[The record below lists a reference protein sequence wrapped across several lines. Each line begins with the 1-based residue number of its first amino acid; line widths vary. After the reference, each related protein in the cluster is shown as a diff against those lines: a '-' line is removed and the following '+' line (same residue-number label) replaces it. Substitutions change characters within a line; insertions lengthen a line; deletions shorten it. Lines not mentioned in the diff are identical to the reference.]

1 MSFSL
6 TVFRDLRNEHSTW
19 PALRDFLTSDLGG
32 RLRVIEDEAGAYAIL
47 RYVKGTSD
55 FTKSHVPAFRSVVW
69 NIKTHLPVSVAPVKA
84 QKGEPSAGVDLRI
97 TDFIDGV
104 MIQAFGN
111 QIATRTSMGAQGTFY
126 SKRSFADLF
135 EDAVKPFGGTQAFLR
150 SVFEG
155 PRFVSFV
162 LQHPEHKTVAVI
174 QTPRV
179 YATCVGTVAD
189 DGVVTFSYDPAT
201 WPQRLAALA
210 PTLYEPSKVF
220 ADSAEA
226 AAMLR
231 QNALGHTWQGLV
243 FQDLASTNRWRLR
256 NPLYVAVRNL
266 RGSEANQTARFLRLR
281 AEGKM
286 KEYVGYYREE
296 SAAMWALEQRLR
308 ERTSGVYDA
317 YTRLHKAK
325 SATMRDLPLPY
336 RTHVY
341 TLHGQYM
348 AKFAT
353 GAGAGAG
360 AGAGGAPGAAPARP
374 PPVLKATVVDYVNAL
389 PQDQQVQLLDA
400 PLVIPGTAV
409 QQQRAPVAAH

>member
-1 MSFSL
+1 MSASL
-6 TVFRDLRNEHSTW
+6 TVFRDLRVQYPTW
-19 PALRDFLTSDLGG
+19 PALCDFLKSDAGG
-32 RLRVIEDEAGAYAIL
+32 RLRVIEVESYSII

-69 NIKTHLPVSVAPVKA
+69 DIARNLPVSVAPVKA
-84 QKGEPSAGVDLRI
+84 QKGEPPAGVGLRI

-104 MIQAFGN
+104 MIQGLLGD
-111 QIATRTSMGAQGTFY
+111 QIATRSSICAKGTFY

-135 EDAVKPFGGTQAFLR
+135 EDAVKPFGGTRAFLG
-150 SVFEG
+150 SVLEG

-162 LQHPEHKTVAVI
+162 LQHPEHTTVAVI
-174 QTPRV
+174 QTPRI
-179 YATCVGTVAD
+179 YATCVGTLAD
-189 DGVVTFSYDPAT
+189 DGLVTFSYDPAT
-201 WPQRLAALA
+201 WPQRLAAIA

-220 ADSAEA
+220 ADSSEA

-266 RGSEANQTARFLRLR
+266 RGAEANHTARFLRLR
-281 AEGKM
+281 AEGKI

-308 ERTSGVYDA
+308 QRTSGIYEA
-317 YTRLHKAK
+317 YSRLHKAK

-341 TLHGQYM
+341 AIHGKYM
-348 AKFAT
+348 AQY
-353 GAGAGAG
+353 
-360 AGAGGAPGAAPARP
+360 AAAAQARP
-374 PPVLKATVVDYVNAL
+374 PPVLKATVVEYVNAL
-389 PQDQQVQLLDA
+389 SQEEQVRLLDA
-400 PLVIPGTAV
+400 PLIVPGLAG
-409 QQQRAPVAAH
+409 QQRAPVAAH

>member
-1 MSFSL
+1 MSASL
-6 TVFRDLRNEHSTW
+6 TVFRDLRVQYPTW
-19 PALRDFLTSDLGG
+19 PALCDFLKSDAGG
-32 RLRVIEDEAGAYAIL
+32 RLRVIEVESYSII

-69 NIKTHLPVSVAPVKA
+69 DIARNLPVSVAPVKA
-84 QKGEPSAGVDLRI
+84 QKGEPPAGVGLRI

-104 MIQAFGN
+104 MIQGLLGD
-111 QIATRTSMGAQGTFY
+111 QIATRSSICAKGTFY

-135 EDAVKPFGGTQAFLR
+135 EDAVKPFGGTRAFLG
-150 SVFEG
+150 SVLEG

-162 LQHPEHKTVAVI
+162 LQHPEHTTVAVI
-174 QTPRV
+174 QTPRI
-179 YATCVGTVAD
+179 YATCVGTLAD
-189 DGVVTFSYDPAT
+189 DGLVTFSYDPAT
-201 WPQRLAALA
+201 WPQRLAAIA

-226 AAMLR
+226 TAMLR

-266 RGSEANQTARFLRLR
+266 RGAEANHTARFLRLR
-281 AEGKM
+281 AEGKI

-308 ERTSGVYDA
+308 QRTSGIYEA
-317 YTRLHKAK
+317 YSRLHKAK

-341 TLHGQYM
+341 AIHGKYM
-348 AKFAT
+348 AQY
-353 GAGAGAG
+353 
-360 AGAGGAPGAAPARP
+360 AAAAQARP
-374 PPVLKATVVDYVNAL
+374 PPVLKATVVEYVNAL
-389 PQDQQVQLLDA
+389 SQEEQVRLLDA
-400 PLVIPGTAV
+400 PLIVPGLAG
-409 QQQRAPVAAH
+409 QQRAPVAAH

>member
-1 MSFSL
+1 MSVSL

-19 PALRDFLTSDLGG
+19 PALRDFLISDLGG
-32 RLRVIEDEAGAYAIL
+32 RLRVSEDEAGAYAIL

-69 NIKTHLPVSVAPVKA
+69 DLATNLPVSVAPVKA
-84 QKGEPSAGVDLRI
+84 QKGEPAAGVDLRI

-104 MIQAFGN
+104 MIQGLLGD
-111 QIATRTSMGAQGTFY
+111 QIATRSSMCAKGTFY

-150 SVFEG
+150 SVLEG

-162 LQHPEHKTVAVI
+162 LQHPEHTTVAVI

-179 YATCVGTVAD
+179 YATCIGTVTD
-189 DGVVTFSYDPAT
+189 DGLVTFSYDPAT
-201 WPQRLAALA
+201 WPQRLAAIA

-220 ADSAEA
+220 ADSSEA

-266 RGSEANQTARFLRLR
+266 RGAEANHTARFLRLR
-281 AEGKM
+281 AEGKI

-308 ERTSGVYDA
+308 QRTSGIYEA
-317 YTRLHKAK
+317 YSRLHKAK

-341 TLHGQYM
+341 AIHGKYM
-348 AKFAT
+348 AQYAAAA
-353 GAGAGAG
+353 AGAGAQ
-360 AGAGGAPGAAPARP
+360 ARP
-374 PPVLKATVVDYVNAL
+374 PPVLKATVVEYVNAL
-389 PQDQQVQLLDA
+389 SQEEQVRLLDA
-400 PLVIPGTAV
+400 PLIVPGLAG
-409 QQQRAPVAAH
+409 QQRAPVAAH